1 MYKNVGK
8 QIKTIASIL
17 CYGGVA
23 LSIIIGLISLFQS
36 DGDGP
41 LAFVGLGIIVVGSL
55 ISWLGSIFTYG
66 FGELIDTNCKIVRG
80 DQISKKGIDDFD
92 KKIVELQKLFEA
104 DLISE
109 DEYIEKRKEIL
120 NG

>member
-8 QIKTIASIL
+8 QIKTIASII
-17 CYGGVA
+17 CYSGVA
-23 LSIIIGLISLFQS
+23 LSVIIGLVSLFQS

-66 FGELIDTNCKIVRG
+66 FGELIDTNCKIARG
-80 DQISKKGIDDFD
+80 VQISEKETVDFD
-92 KKIVELQKLFEA
+92 KKIAELQKLFEA

-109 DEYIEKRKEIL
+109 DEYIEKRSEIL